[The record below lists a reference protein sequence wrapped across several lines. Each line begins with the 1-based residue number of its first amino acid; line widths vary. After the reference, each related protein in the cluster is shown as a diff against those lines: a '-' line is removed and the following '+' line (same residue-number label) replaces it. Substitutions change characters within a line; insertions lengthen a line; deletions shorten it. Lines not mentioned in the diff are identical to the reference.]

1 MLSSAV
7 PLPLRDAPLWPGR
20 NRSAV
25 ALAFDLDG
33 PTGDAM
39 LDGSLRH
46 NPRYFTE
53 GAYGP
58 YRALPRL
65 LDLLARHDLPA
76 TFFIPTWVVE
86 NWTDACAA
94 ILKAGHEVA
103 YHGHH
108 HEYFRDLTPAR
119 QLAVMQRSQE
129 VFKSRL
135 GVDSCGFRTPSG
147 DWTAETPALLRGF
160 GVRYSSSMRGEDRPY
175 FHPAPEGEV
184 PLVELPA
191 RWDMD
196 DYTALALFEDPP
208 FPGGQDRISDY
219 RSVQANWCAEFEGYH
234 AEGLFWTTILHPK
247 VSAKPA
253 RLAIL
258 DGLFSAIRRHDDVW
272 ATTLGEVADW
282 TLQQAGYR
290 TARGLS

>member
-1 MLSSAV
+1 MQLPAI
-7 PLPLRDAPLWPGR
+7 PLLQQAPLSWPNG

-39 LDGSLRH
+39 LDGSLRQ
-46 NPRYFTE
+46 NLRYFTE

-65 LDLLARHDLPA
+65 LDLLARHELPA

-86 NWTDACAA
+86 NWTGACAA

-103 YHGHH
+103 YHGHF
-108 HEYFRDLTPAR
+108 HEYFRNLTPAA
-119 QLAVMQRSQE
+119 QLEVMERSRE

-135 GVDSCGFRTPSG
+135 GVDPRGFRTPSG
-147 DWTAETPALLRGF
+147 DWTAETPALLRDF
-160 GVRYSSSMRGEDRPY
+160 GIRYSSSMRGEDRPY
-175 FHPAPEGEV
+175 FHPAPAGV
-184 PLVELPA
+184 TPMVELPA

-196 DYTALALFEDPP
+196 DYTALAYFEDPP
-208 FPGGQDRISDY
+208 FPDGLDRISDY
-219 RSVQANWCAEFEGYH
+219 RTVKSNWCAEFEGYH

-258 DGLFSAIRRHDDVW
+258 DGLLAAIRDHDDVW
-272 ATTLGEVADW
+272 ATTLGQVADW
-282 TLQQAGYR
+282 TLRQAGLKV
-290 TARGLS
+290 AEVPA